1 MKGKQMRTTIETPI
15 KDLHPA
21 KTPPNALG
29 EFIETLFGVVF
40 FVMLFWGSF
49 ALAAYLCAVF

>member
-1 MKGKQMRTTIETPI
+1 MRTTIEQPI
-15 KDLHPA
+15 KGLHPA
-21 KTPPNALG
+21 KTPPNAFG
-29 EFIETLFGVVF
+29 ELIEAIFGMVF

>member
-1 MKGKQMRTTIETPI
+1 MRTTIEQPI
-15 KDLHPA
+15 KGLHPA
-21 KTPPNALG
+21 KTPPNGLG

-40 FVMLFWGSF
+40 FLMLFWGSF